1 MTSERSGPEGMG
13 RESAGLDGNG
23 SARLSLITVGAE
35 VDADSLLAEIQRD
48 VERKKE
54 AGLYPPALMAELE
67 LLHDPLEWSLDGLVR
82 SAKLEQEP
90 RLASHHRIVGGAS
103 VLAKRFLRRGA
114 RWYTRWLVDQ
124 LFSFSGAVVQMSA
137 ALKERSEE
145 QQSATEELRAEF
157 VAERAR
163 VRHQIMRINRR
174 LEPLLQAE
182 ASGPAPPTSARNG
195 RTDSMLQSQGGL
207 AGIDLVDFRDRVRP
221 RAETVR
227 RQSLYLDFFRR
238 SPGHVLDLGC
248 GSGDFLAL
256 LRQAGIDA
264 HGVDA
269 NPDMVARC
277 QEMGLEVALEDPLAH
292 LARLPSGTLG
302 GVCAAGVVEHLE
314 PAAVVRLFQLAA
326 EVLGEGGVFVV
337 ETLNPQS
344 VATLTSA
351 AFADLLPA
359 RPIDPR
365 VLTYLAESSGFRDI
379 ELRYLE
385 SQNDRLPAPSPP
397 ADGESIDSVL
407 GEMIENL
414 RRIDSVL
421 FGAIDLALIAHH

>member
-1 MTSERSGPEGMG
+1 MTSERNGPEGMG
-13 RESAGLDGNG
+13 RESAGLNSDG
-23 SARLSLITVGAE
+23 SARLPLITVGAE
-35 VDADSLLAEIQRD
+35 VDAGSMLAEIQRE

-67 LLHDPLEWSLDGLVR
+67 LAPDPLEWSLDGLVR
-82 SAKLEQEP
+82 AAKLEPEP
-90 RLASHHRIVGGAS
+90 WLGSPHRFVGGAS
-103 VLAKRFLRRGA
+103 VLAKRFLRRGT

-124 LFSFSGAVVQMSA
+124 LFSFRGAVVQMSA
-137 ALKERSEE
+137 ALKERSDE
-145 QQSATEELRAEF
+145 QQSATEELRTEF

-163 VRHQIMRINRR
+163 VRHQLTRINRR
-174 LEPLLQAE
+174 LEPLLEAE
-182 ASGPAPPTSARNG
+182 ASGPAPPTSARSG
-195 RTDSMLQSQGGL
+195 PTDPMLQAQGGL
-207 AGIDLVDFRDRVRP
+207 AGIDLVDFRDRLRP
-221 RAETVR
+221 RDETVR

-238 SPGHVLDLGC
+238 SPGKVLDLGC
-248 GSGDFLAL
+248 GSGDFLSL
-256 LRQAGIDA
+256 LRQAGVDA

-277 QEMGLEVALEDPLAH
+277 QEKGLEVALEEPLAH

-314 PAAVVRLFQLAA
+314 PAAVVRLFQLTA
-326 EVLGEGGVFVV
+326 EALGEGGILVV

-365 VLTYLAESSGFRDI
+365 VLTYLAESTGFRDI
-379 ELRYLE
+379 EVRYLE
-385 SQNDRLPAPSPP
+385 SQNNRLPAPPSP
-397 ADGESIDSVL
+397 ADAESIDSVL
-407 GEMIENL
+407 GEMIEDL